1 MKPQTLIFT
10 LFGDYINNKGGTVSV
25 RSLIK
30 MMKPFGLSE
39 QATRAAVSRLKQK
52 GLLENVNSKGSYKL
66 SEEGLVKLTSGVRR
80 VYFKTKHPWDK
91 KWRII
96 VYNIPESKRELRDK
110 IRKELRWLG
119 FGMLAQS
126 TWISPN
132 PIEDYV
138 NNMLNESWK
147 DVRDSV
153 HFFISTYLGD
163 PKALVNLC
171 SDIKG
176 IENAYKTFIEKWK
189 NVKDEM
195 SEEESFVMKIRLVHE
210 YRKFLHIDPDLPAD
224 LLP

>member
-1 MKPQTLIFT
+1 M
-10 LFGDYINNKGGTVSV
+10 
-25 RSLIK
+25 
-30 MMKPFGLSE
+30 
-39 QATRAAVSRLKQK
+39 
-52 GLLENVNSKGSYKL
+52 
-66 SEEGLVKLTSGVRR
+66 VKLTSGVRR

-210 YRKFLHIDPDLPAD
+210 YRKFLTY
-224 LLP
+224 